1 MSIIEQ
7 NWCTELNLNNI
18 EEKCYQE
25 FEAKVESLNEHLINI
40 IENGFKDKKKYNSNN
55 NVLQN
60 NDEEL
65 KALIEQNKQ
74 LRHSID
80 IKLNE
85 LSQQKNQYEN
95 YKKDQKLLS
104 QEIKET
110 HEAFLMAK
118 KYYKKF
124 LKIYYT
130 IEAKSEGSQTI
141 FVQFFTEAKKESE
154 NYSVRLVRNT
164 NTGCYQ
170 LSSAIPKLKVFE
182 EVSKKLLETNDVPGA
197 LCSIR
202 QAFLKSKMY
211 KK

>member
-7 NWCTELNLNNI
+7 NRYTKLNLNNI
-18 EEKCYQE
+18 EENCYLE
-25 FEAKVESLNEHLINI
+25 FEAKVESLNEHIINI
-40 IENGFKDKKKYNSNN
+40 IENGFKDKKFNSND

-65 KALIEQNKQ
+65 KVLVEQNKQ
-74 LRHSID
+74 LRYSID
-80 IKLNE
+80 TKLNE
-85 LSQQKNQYEN
+85 ISQQKNQYEN

-130 IEAKSEGSQTI
+130 IESKSEGSQTI
-141 FVQFFTEAKKESE
+141 FIQFFTEAKKESE

-170 LSSAIPKLKVFE
+170 LSTVKPKLKAFE
-182 EVSKKLLETNDVPGA
+182 ELNNKLLETNDVPGA
-197 LCSIR
+197 LCCIR
-202 QAFLKSKMY
+202 QAFLKAKMY